1 MSFDNSMTRHLI
13 TTVPYNIMTIP
24 APWTSLWLRC
34 LFVFTLCAVAATPL
48 HAKTGPLALV
58 NSSSRQGKATAPPP
72 LFQDIPAEQQR
83 ITAHLE
89 DAELQLTAARKALET
104 PEKQQRS
111 GNVQALKERIN
122 LLQERIQIARRHL
135 DILAQVP
142 VIRDEKRQLQEE
154 FTTWIGFPEPPPYP
168 YEMAEKIYRNLK
180 THEDAVKTDRTR
192 LAAFDRG
199 DSLAAEQLE
208 QAKKLFR
215 QTLEALEAA
224 LGAEEKM
231 NARNQ
236 HEQSQ
241 LRLQT
246 SEEGAEFVRASK
258 QFLEEKVALNR
269 LSEDLWRKKL
279 LLALSNVL
287 LTDEVFKARDEAL
300 GEQLEQ
306 AHIDLEASNAL
317 EIANRQKLVELF
329 AESDRLRKDDES
341 PAETLNLERQLR
353 EKQQE
358 FTLATIDDI
367 NLRIS
372 YLQSKQDLWRQLF
385 ELYPH
390 WELTRA
396 KALHETFSTLLPVI
410 SEGLA
415 AIDLARNEIDNFHVE
430 EQFDV
435 SAMAGPRQ
443 ALVEALGLRS
453 RQLALT
459 KRSVLDLQDSV
470 LLWQHMVKGRIGAMD
485 LSEQAQG
492 WKNLLKGYLQRLWA
506 FELLS
511 VEDTIVVDG
520 ASVLEKRPVTFG
532 KMIQALLILFF
543 GLLVASLMARL
554 ISRLVFPFS
563 TIHEQR
569 RHLIQKL
576 LRVVMVVVV
585 VILALVTVKI
595 PLTVFAFLGGAIA
608 IGIGFGAQN
617 LLNNFISG
625 FILLGENQ
633 IRVGDRIEIENNEGI
648 VKSIGDRCTRVRRL
662 DGVEILIPNSQLLE
676 RSVTNMTLSDSHIR
690 KSIAIGV
697 AYGSPTR
704 KVQELLLEIVKS
716 HHLVVVDPEP
726 AVVFEDFGDN
736 ALLFNAYFWLDFA
749 SQKDFRAVISELRH
763 NISER
768 FAELGIVIAYPQR
781 DVHLS
786 VTEPLA
792 IHCLKASQD

>member
-1 MSFDNSMTRHLI
+1 M
-13 TTVPYNIMTIP
+13 
-24 APWTSLWLRC
+24 
-34 LFVFTLCAVAATPL
+34 
-48 HAKTGPLALV
+48 
-58 NSSSRQGKATAPPP
+58 
-72 LFQDIPAEQQR
+72 
-83 ITAHLE
+83 
-89 DAELQLTAARKALET
+89 
-104 PEKQQRS
+104 
-111 GNVQALKERIN
+111 
-122 LLQERIQIARRHL
+122 
-135 DILAQVP
+135 
-142 VIRDEKRQLQEE
+142 
-154 FTTWIGFPEPPPYP
+154 
-168 YEMAEKIYRNLK
+168 
-180 THEDAVKTDRTR
+180 
-192 LAAFDRG
+192 
-199 DSLAAEQLE
+199 
-208 QAKKLFR
+208 
-215 QTLEALEAA
+215 
-224 LGAEEKM
+224 
-231 NARNQ
+231 
-236 HEQSQ
+236 
-241 LRLQT
+241 
-246 SEEGAEFVRASK
+246 
-258 QFLEEKVALNR
+258 
-269 LSEDLWRKKL
+269 
-279 LLALSNVL
+279 
-287 LTDEVFKARDEAL
+287 FKARDEAL

-306 AHIDLEASNAL
+306 AHIDLA
-317 EIANRQKLVELF
+317 
-329 AESDRLRKDDES
+329 
-341 PAETLNLERQLR
+341 
-353 EKQQE
+353 
-358 FTLATIDDI
+358 
-367 NLRIS
+367 
-372 YLQSKQDLWRQLF
+372 
-385 ELYPH
+385 H
-390 WELTRA
+390 
-396 KALHETFSTLLPVI
+396 
-410 SEGLA
+410 
-415 AIDLARNEIDNFHVE
+415 NEIDNFHVE

-443 ALVEALGLRS
+443 ALMEALGLCS

-676 RSVTNMTLSDSHIR
+676 RSVTNMTLSDRHIR

-716 HHLVVVDPEP
+716 HHPVVVDPEP

-749 SQKDFRAVISELRH
+749 PQERLPGDDQRTAAHHQQTLRRTRYRYCLPSARCAPRHFPTHCRPLFHSTLKERQPAPVPPPRRHARCRPLRRHVQNKAQTTASEPQSVL
-763 NISER
+763 
-768 FAELGIVIAYPQR
+768 LGISLIDWPGFDRSHEKSEVFSPGL
-781 DVHLS
+781 LS
-786 VTEPLA
+786 SFDKLSCSSNHYRIPLISIVKKNYFTA
-792 IHCLKASQD
+792 FSPSTSVDLSTKDAHDETTISPACRGSFAVPRKRARRRRLHPA